1 MRGRRLFAA
10 LAALS
15 VIAAAC
21 GEGGSPFTLETTTSA
36 PPATTAT
43 TSATSTSPP
52 ATATT
57 TTTTGAVTTTTTT
70 TAPAT
75 TTTLAPAV
83 PVVGWDGEGVRDLAV
98 QISFDPPIAALD
110 MGSVARHDLALL
122 GLEVTEGSATL
133 MAFALE
139 GNALFDTYGSHGT
152 CYTGAR
158 VGGMVTLT
166 APGRPD
172 LEARLSGEVPTSP
185 VVVLTCEKD
194 ADYAPFDDAFEKGL
208 LGVAADFW
216 GPAAAPLLIEVVQ
229 REVATSAV
237 DLALKAVA
245 MDEFRALAPGDLLS
259 EHKVA
264 MLEAAID
271 VVAYLV
277 ETEYTPHG
285 ADQAA
290 RRLLTAYSGTD
301 FGTATTDDVGEWRA
315 WLEGWVAGGGS

>member
-1 MRGRRLFAA
+1 MRGTRLFAA
-10 LAALS
+10 LTTLS
-15 VIAAAC
+15 VLAAGC
-21 GEGGSPFTLETTTSA
+21 GDGNTTFTTGATTTAPPSTSAPTTTTSSPA
-36 PPATTAT
+36 ASSPATTSSTTT
-43 TSATSTSPP
+43 TS
-52 ATATT
+52 TT
-57 TTTTGAVTTTTTT
+57 TTTVPT
-70 TAPAT
+70 T

-98 QISFDPPIAALD
+98 EISFVPPIAALD
-110 MGSVARHDLALL
+110 MGCVARHDLALL
-122 GLEVTEGSATL
+122 GLEVTGDSETL

-139 GNALFDTYGSHGT
+139 GSALFDTYGSHGM

-158 VGGMVTLT
+158 VSGIVTLT

-172 LEARLSGEVPTSP
+172 LEARLSGEVPPSP

-216 GPAAAPLLIEVVQ
+216 GSAATPLLIDVVE
-229 REVATSAV
+229 REVATSAL

-245 MDEFRALAPGDLLS
+245 MDEFRALIPGDLPS
-259 EHKVA
+259 EQEVA
-264 MLEAAID
+264 MLEAAVGVI
-271 VVAYLV
+271 AYLV
-277 ETEYTPHG
+277 ETGYTPHG

-301 FGTATTDDVGEWRA
+301 FGAATTEDVGEWRA
-315 WLEGWVAGGGS
+315 WLEGWVAEGGS